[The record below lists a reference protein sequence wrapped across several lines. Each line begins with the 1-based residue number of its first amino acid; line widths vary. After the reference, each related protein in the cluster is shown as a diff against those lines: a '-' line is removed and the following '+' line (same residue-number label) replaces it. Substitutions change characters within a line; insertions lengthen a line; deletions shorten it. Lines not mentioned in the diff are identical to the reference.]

1 MLKLLDGN
9 LLTTGEIALMRRAY
23 GDRFAEILVSHTGK
37 GAKWWAKTADALGL
51 PKAVKSS
58 IDISAPGRQGF
69 ILVTRKEW
77 YQAWGAQLKALL
89 SEKSAVQLE
98 DVILAGAETR
108 KAASRGDLQAIENV
122 RRATQRDL
130 YGLEM
135 TSFGERRLGEGL
147 NRTEEAFQTSLA
159 RKIPYA
165 GPLIH
170 ASNRAFVTY
179 LNKLR
184 ADMFDN
190 FALKMLKKNLPKN
203 ELDDELRNMAVWL
216 NIATGRANLSQKVA
230 SSDVLIWANK
240 LAYSPKLFA
249 SRVQTVYKAG
259 QVVTGKGLPP
269 HMRKEIA
276 RDLVGFAFTNISVM
290 TLMYNFGWI
299 TDKVEL
305 NPLSS
310 DFGKGRIGNTRYDP
324 WASFQPII
332 RYIAQIS
339 MGMKKNPV
347 TKETTQANRMK
358 SILSF
363 LRSKADPG
371 LPAFFIDA
379 TSGQTFMGEDVDYTS
394 VGGIMAGVRRHFI
407 PLYID
412 DVVEAIEAEGWMGA
426 VKVAGP
432 AGMGIGVV
440 TFEPSDEVPPPLP
453 PAPDPVRYKRW

>member
-1 MLKLLDGN
+1 
-9 LLTTGEIALMRRAY
+9 
-23 GDRFAEILVSHTGK
+23 
-37 GAKWWAKTADALGL
+37 
-51 PKAVKSS
+51 
-58 IDISAPGRQGF
+58 
-69 ILVTRKEW
+69 
-77 YQAWGAQLKALL
+77 
-89 SEKSAVQLE
+89 
-98 DVILAGAETR
+98 
-108 KAASRGDLQAIENV
+108 
-122 RRATQRDL
+122 
-130 YGLEM
+130 
-135 TSFGERRLGEGL
+135 
-147 NRTEEAFQTSLA
+147 
-159 RKIPYA
+159 
-165 GPLIH
+165 
-170 ASNRAFVTY
+170 
-179 LNKLR
+179 
-184 ADMFDN
+184 
-190 FALKMLKKNLPKN
+190 MLKKNLPKN